1 MTASMV
7 VFTIVVGVFGIIG
20 GICGIWSLFYGRRQ
34 TKLAE
39 QDIRDRRKQD
49 AEDDNW
55 AERFEKVSNQL
66 RRINPRL
73 QVQEP
78 DTKGLIWVYPT
89 VFPDP
94 KFRVDI
100 ENYIVQVNES
110 QTLFLPRKPQAYELR
125 SPRMRET
132 IEKTEALLKK
142 FCQEHPRA
150 AHHLG
155 EAN

>member
-1 MTASMV
+1 MTM
-7 VFTIVVGVFGIIG
+7 FTIVVGLFGIIG
-20 GICGIWSLFYGRRQ
+20 GVCGIWSLFYGRRQ
-34 TKLAE
+34 TKLME
-39 QDIRDRRKQD
+39 QDLRDRRKQEAD
-49 AEDDNW
+49 DDNW
-55 AERFEKVSNQL
+55 ADRLEKLSNQL
-66 RRINPRL
+66 RRINPHL

-78 DTKGLIWVYPT
+78 GVKGTTWVYPT
-89 VFPDP
+89 IFPDP

-132 IEKTEALLKK
+132 IKKAEALLQR
-142 FCQEHPRA
+142 FRQERPGA

-155 EAN
+155 